1 MDPAVSQCLLPSAFC
16 ILHFVA
22 DTVADWPEGQRID
35 LRGRKKV
42 IRAAGVLSQTGDA
55 ARHLG
60 GFSRYLQRT
69 RGFAPGDFL
78 ELTFRGTGT
87 DADWTPTAYQKGD
100 SEAPLAESTALVIR
114 HLRWY
119 DARLPADQE
128 LHLSGYSLG
137 GVLLFRAAAALLEE
151 DALKWSQRLR
161 SLITLASPH
170 FGCDLG
176 LEGDLLGLFGLDAL
190 LPGGAVA
197 RELCALGSD
206 SRHRAQAERQ
216 AALLRRVG
224 LRVVTLAD
232 ENDVV
237 VTPADAIIAEPSE
250 MARYTFSSPS
260 SQPGGA
266 YRDAVF
272 GHGPLLDNPKA
283 WALMAETIGHQ
294 EPSLRT
300 ASGAIPL

>member
-1 MDPAVSQCLLPSAFC
+1 M
-16 ILHFVA
+16 A
-22 DTVADWPEGQRID
+22 DESIADWLEGQRID

-42 IRAAGVLSQTGDA
+42 LRAAGVLSQTGDA

-60 GFSRYLQRT
+60 GFSRYLQRS
-69 RGFAPGDFL
+69 RGFASGDFL
-78 ELTFRGTGT
+78 ELTLRGAGT
-87 DADWTPTAYQKGD
+87 DADWRPAAYRPGD
-100 SEAPLAESTALVIR
+100 SEAPLSESTALVVR
-114 HLRWY
+114 QLRWY
-119 DARLPADQE
+119 DARLPVDQQ
-128 LHLSGYSLG
+128 LHLIGYSLG
-137 GVLLFRAAAALLEE
+137 GVLMLRAAAGLIEQ
-151 DALKWSQRLR
+151 DASTWGQRLR

-176 LEGDLLGLFGLDAL
+176 PEGDLLGLFGFGSL
-190 LPGGAVA
+190 LPGGEVV

-206 SRHRAQAERQ
+206 SRHRPQVERQ
-216 AALLRRVG
+216 ARLLRRAGVQ
-224 LRVVTLAD
+224 LLTLAD

-237 VTPADAIIAEPSE
+237 VTPDDAIIAPPFER
-250 MARYTFSSPS
+250 ARCAFSSS
-260 SQPGGA
+260 RSRQGGV
-266 YRDAVF
+266 YGDAIF